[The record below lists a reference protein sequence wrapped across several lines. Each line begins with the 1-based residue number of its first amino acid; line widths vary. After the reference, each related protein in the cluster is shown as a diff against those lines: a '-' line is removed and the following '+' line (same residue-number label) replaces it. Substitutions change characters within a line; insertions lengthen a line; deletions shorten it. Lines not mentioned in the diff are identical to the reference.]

1 MQPKETFEQR
11 TGPGG
16 HGEASWISSGHSV
29 HEQIH
34 YICESAPSSEHQRE
48 MAFLRHLMHYDDTD
62 ERHKLEEKLT
72 RAERNERCARRAV
85 GLMVVLTALAVVG
98 LGYAALLLEDFPP
111 NTSQFVTRL
120 FCALGLASLVSLL
133 AFVGF
138 WLVSR
143 GKLDDQREGCRRL
156 ATRIVESRLGK
167 PPSVASPEIVRT
179 RSPRRSVDAENS
191 VKKSSPLPA
200 EGAQSI

>member
-1 MQPKETFEQR
+1 MD
-11 TGPGG
+11 
-16 HGEASWISSGHSV
+16 AGHSV

-34 YICESAPSSEHQRE
+34 YICESNRPNAHQRE
-48 MAFLRHLMHYDDTD
+48 MSFLRHLMLYDDTG
-62 ERHKLEEKLT
+62 EHRELEERLE

-85 GLMVVLTALAVVG
+85 WLMVVFMAISLAG

-111 NTSQFVTRL
+111 NTSQFLTRI

-143 GKLDDQREGCRRL
+143 GEMNEQREGCRRL
-156 ATRIVESRLGK
+156 VARIVAARLGK
-167 PPSVASPEIVRT
+167 PAAQNR
-179 RSPRRSVDAENS
+179 
-191 VKKSSPLPA
+191 
-200 EGAQSI
+200 EGFEKVLR